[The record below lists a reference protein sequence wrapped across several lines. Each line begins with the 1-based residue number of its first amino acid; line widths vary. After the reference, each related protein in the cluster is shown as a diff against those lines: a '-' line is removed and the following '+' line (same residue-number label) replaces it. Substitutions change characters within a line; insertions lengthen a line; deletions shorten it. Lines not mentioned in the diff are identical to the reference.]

1 MIYTV
6 LVILAVLIGWQ
17 GYVFWVAVGRQPR
30 GERLERCKQSPQ
42 WKDGEFVNVHETPT
56 LTGDDGFFGQ
66 MWKFLFG
73 RVDDLKPGRD
83 IPVVK
88 TSLKD
93 IPRTEEV
100 CVWLGHSTVY
110 IQTGGV
116 RFLFDPVLTN
126 KLPVWWFMR
135 PFKGADAY
143 TTDDIP
149 EVDYL
154 IITHDHWDHLDWKT
168 VTALKDRVGQ
178 VVCSLGIGE
187 HFEYWG
193 YDPKKI
199 HDLDWNEELRVKSE
213 EFATAPQDTSSGNT
227 GAVANSSLFTFHSS
241 LKLRCLPTRH
251 FSGRMGQHKTLWA
264 SYLIDGPRRIFV
276 SGDGGYDE
284 RFKQIGEQYPN
295 IDLAIMEN
303 GQYDEGWHYIHTLP
317 RELPQAISDLGAKKV
332 LTYHNSKYALANHSW
347 AEPLDSIY
355 EHAKG
360 QPWQLLTPRI
370 GEPIRLNEQ
379 QSFGKWW

>member
-1 MIYTV
+1 MTYT
-6 LVILAVLIGWQ
+6 ILLMVAVLLGWQ
-17 GYVFWVAVGRQPR
+17 GYEFWVAVGRQPR

-42 WKDGEFVNVHETPT
+42 WRDGEFVNVHETPT

-66 MWKFLFG
+66 MYKFLFG
-73 RVDDLKPGRD
+73 K
-83 IPVVK
+83 VK
-88 TSLKD
+88 NLHPSSDVPTAKSSLKD
-93 IPRTEEV
+93 IPREQEV

-135 PFKGADAY
+135 PFRGADVY

-154 IITHDHWDHLDWKT
+154 VITHDHWDHLDWKT
-168 VTALKDRVGQ
+168 VTALRDRVGH
-178 VVCSLGIGE
+178 VVCALGIGE

-193 YDPKKI
+193 YPKEKI
-199 HDLDWNEELRVKSE
+199 HDLDWGES
-213 EFATAPQDTSSGNT
+213 FGP
-227 GAVANSSLFTFHSS
+227 
-241 LKLRCLPTRH
+241 LRCLPTRH

-284 RFKQIGEQYPN
+284 RFKRFGEHYPG

-303 GQYDEGWHYIHTLP
+303 GQYDEGWRHIHTLP
-317 RELPQAISDLGAKKV
+317 RELPTAISELGARRV

-347 AEPLDSIY
+347 TEPLDSIY
-355 EHAKG
+355 TAAKG

-370 GEPIRLNEQ
+370 GEQVRLDEQ
-379 QSFGKWW
+379 QTFGKWW

>member
-1 MIYTV
+1 MNRKMIYT
-6 LVILAVLIGWQ
+6 LLIILAVLIGWQ
-17 GYVFWVAVGRQPR
+17 GYEFWVAVGRQPR

-56 LTGDDGFFGQ
+56 LTGDEGFFGQ
-66 MWKFLFG
+66 MRKFLFG
-73 RVDDLKPGRD
+73 KVNDLKPSRD
-83 IPVVK
+83 IPVMK

-93 IPRTEEV
+93 IPREEEI

-110 IQTGGV
+110 IQTGGA

-135 PFKGADAY
+135 PFKGTDAY
-143 TTDDIP
+143 TVDDIP

-154 IITHDHWDHLDWKT
+154 VITHDHWDHLDWKT
-168 VTALKDRVGQ
+168 VRALKDRVGQ
-178 VVCSLGIGE
+178 VVCALGIGE

-199 HDLDWNEELRVKSE
+199 HDLDWGERFGPL
-213 EFATAPQDTSSGNT
+213 
-227 GAVANSSLFTFHSS
+227 H
-241 LKLRCLPTRH
+241 CLPTRH
-251 FSGRMGQHKTLWA
+251 FSGRLGQHKTLWA
-264 SYLIDGPRRIFV
+264 SYLIDGSRRIFV

-284 RFKQIGEQYPN
+284 RFKQIGEKYPD
-295 IDLAIMEN
+295 IDLAVMEN
-303 GQYDEGWHYIHTLP
+303 GQYDEGWRHIHTLP
-317 RELPQAISDLGAKKV
+317 CELPTAISDLGARRV
-332 LTYHNSKYALANHSW
+332 LTYHNSKYALANHPW
-347 AEPLDSIY
+347 TAPLDSIY

-370 GEPIRLNEQ
+370 GEPILLDEQ
-379 QSFGKWW
+379 QKFEKWW

>member
-1 MIYTV
+1 M

-17 GYVFWVAVGRQPR
+17 GYEFWVAVGRYPR
-30 GERLERCKQSPQ
+30 GERLEKCKQSPQ

-56 LTGDDGFFGQ
+56 LTGDEGFLGQ
-66 MWKFLFG
+66 MYKFLFK
-73 RVDDLKPGRD
+73 RINDLHPSSDVPTLKS
-83 IPVVK
+83 
-88 TSLKD
+88 SLKD
-93 IPRTEEV
+93 IPRSAEV
-100 CVWLGHSTVY
+100 CVWLGHSSVF

-135 PFKGADAY
+135 PFKGADVY
-143 TTDDIP
+143 TVDDIP

-199 HDLDWNEELRVKSE
+199 HDLDWEDSVECRAESV
-213 EFATAPQDTSSGNT
+213 EFPTGLQTSSESK
-227 GAVANSSLFTFHSS
+227 AVANSQLSTLNSQLTI
-241 LKLRCLPTRH
+241 RCLPTRH

-284 RFKQIGEQYPN
+284 RFKKISEQFPD

-317 RELPQAISDLGAKKV
+317 RELPTAISELGARRV
-332 LTYHNSKYALANHSW
+332 LTYHHSKYALANHAW
-347 AEPLDSIY
+347 TEPLDSIY

-360 QPWQLLTPRI
+360 QPWHLLTPRI
-370 GEPIRLNEQ
+370 GEQIRLDEHQ
-379 QSFGKWW
+379 TFQKWW

>member
-1 MIYTV
+1 MKRKMIYTV

-17 GYVFWVAVGRQPR
+17 GWEFWVAVGRQPR

-56 LTGDDGFFGQ
+56 LTGNDGFFGQ

-73 RVDDLKPGRD
+73 RVDDLKPGHD

-100 CVWLGHSTVY
+100 CVWLGHSSVY
-110 IQTGGV
+110 IQTQGV

-199 HDLDWNEELRVKSE
+199 HDLDWGESYG
-213 EFATAPQDTSSGNT
+213 P
-227 GAVANSSLFTFHSS
+227 
-241 LKLRCLPTRH
+241 LRCLPTRH

-264 SYLIDGPRRIFV
+264 SYLIDGPCRIFV

-284 RFKQIGEQYPN
+284 RFKQIGEQYPD

-303 GQYDEGWHYIHTLP
+303 GQYDKGWHYIHTLP
-317 RELPQAISDLGAKKV
+317 RELPQAISDLGAARV
-332 LTYHNSKYALANHSW
+332 LTYHNSKYSLANHSW
-347 AEPLDSIY
+347 TEPLDSIY

-370 GEPIRLNEQ
+370 GEPIGLDEQ
-379 QSFGKWW
+379 QTFRKWW

>member
-1 MIYTV
+1 MKRKMIYTA

-17 GYVFWVAVGRQPR
+17 GYEFWVAVGRQPR

-56 LTGDDGFFGQ
+56 LTGDDGFFSQ

-88 TSLKD
+88 NSLKD

-100 CVWLGHSTVY
+100 CVWLGHSSVY
-110 IQTGGV
+110 IQTGGL

-168 VTALKDRVGQ
+168 VAALRDRVGQ

-199 HDLDWNEELRVKSE
+199 HDLDWGDSIAIDNGQLTIDNLAAQEKPSDNNC
-213 EFATAPQDTSSGNT
+213 Q
-227 GAVANSSLFTFHSS
+227 FT
-241 LKLRCLPTRH
+241 LRCLPTRH

-264 SYLIDGPRRIFV
+264 SYLIDGPRCIFV

-284 RFKQIGEQYPN
+284 RFKQIGEQYPD

-317 RELPQAISDLGAKKV
+317 RELPQAISDLGAHRV

-347 AEPLDSIY
+347 TEPLDSIY

-379 QSFGKWW
+379 QTFEKWW

>member
-1 MIYTV
+1 MNRKMIYT
-6 LVILAVLIGWQ
+6 LLIILAVLIGWQ
-17 GYVFWVAVGRQPR
+17 GYEFWVAVGRQPR

-56 LTGDDGFFGQ
+56 LTGDEGFFGQ
-66 MWKFLFG
+66 MRKFLFG
-73 RVDDLKPGRD
+73 KVNDLKPSRD

-88 TSLKD
+88 TALKD
-93 IPRTEEV
+93 IPREEEI

-110 IQTGGV
+110 IQTGGA

-135 PFKGADAY
+135 PFKGTDAY
-143 TTDDIP
+143 TVDDIP

-154 IITHDHWDHLDWKT
+154 VITHDHWDHLDWKM
-168 VTALKDRVGQ
+168 VRALKDRVGQ
-178 VVCSLGIGE
+178 VVCALGIGE

-199 HDLDWNEELRVKSE
+199 HDLDWGERFGPL
-213 EFATAPQDTSSGNT
+213 
-227 GAVANSSLFTFHSS
+227 H
-241 LKLRCLPTRH
+241 CLPTRH
-251 FSGRMGQHKTLWA
+251 FSGRLGQHKTLWA
-264 SYLIDGPRRIFV
+264 SYLIDGSRRIFV

-284 RFKQIGEQYPN
+284 RFKQIGEKYPD
-295 IDLAIMEN
+295 IDLAVMEN
-303 GQYDEGWHYIHTLP
+303 GQYDEGWRHIHTLP
-317 RELPQAISDLGAKKV
+317 CELPTAISDLGARRV

-347 AEPLDSIY
+347 TAPLDSIY

-360 QPWQLLTPRI
+360 QPWHLLTPRI
-370 GEPIRLNEQ
+370 GEPILLDEQ
-379 QSFGKWW
+379 QKFEKWW

>member
-1 MIYTV
+1 MK
-6 LVILAVLIGWQ
+6 
-17 GYVFWVAVGRQPR
+17 YVFDRQFGRLF
-30 GERLERCKQSPQ
+30 ERAGLDVRALLMGARLPEDLFGRRDVMLSKEEYYQ
-42 WKDGEFVNVHETPT
+42 

-93 IPRTEEV
+93 IPRSEEV

-110 IQTGGV
+110 IQTQGV

-154 IITHDHWDHLDWKT
+154 VITHDHWDHLDWKT

-199 HDLDWNEELRVKSE
+199 HDLDWGDSI
-213 EFATAPQDTSSGNT
+213 
-227 GAVANSSLFTFHSS
+227 AVANY
-241 LKLRCLPTRH
+241 KLYTLNSQLTIRCLPTRH

-284 RFKQIGEQYPN
+284 RFKQIGEQYPD

-317 RELPQAISDLGAKKV
+317 RELPQAISDLGAHRV

-347 AEPLDSIY
+347 TEPLDSIY

-370 GEPIRLNEQ
+370 GEPIRLNEKQ
-379 QSFGKWW
+379 RFEKWW

>member
-6 LVILAVLIGWQ
+6 LVILAMLIGWQ
-17 GYVFWVAVGRQPR
+17 GWEFWVAVGRQPR

-42 WKDGEFVNVHETPT
+42 WKDGEFVNLHETPT
-56 LTGDDGFFGQ
+56 LTGDDGFFEQ
-66 MWKFLFG
+66 MRKFLFG
-73 RVDDLKPGRD
+73 KVDGLKPGHD

-154 IITHDHWDHLDWKT
+154 VITHDHWDHLDWKT
-168 VTALKDRVGQ
+168 VTVLKDRVGQ
-178 VVCSLGIGE
+178 VVCTLGIGE

-199 HDLDWNEELRVKSE
+199 HDLDWQDSIAVSE
-213 EFATAPQDTSSGNT
+213 
-227 GAVANSSLFTFHSS
+227 AVT
-241 LKLRCLPTRH
+241 LRCLPTRH

-264 SYLIDGPRRIFV
+264 SYMIDVNTSCGRNDSTANNPRRIFV

-284 RFKQIGEQYPN
+284 RFKKIGEQYPD
-295 IDLAIMEN
+295 IDLAVMEN

-317 RELPQAISDLGAKKV
+317 HELPTAISELGARRV

-347 AEPLDSIY
+347 TEPLDSIY
-355 EHAKG
+355 EYAKE

-370 GEPIRLNEQ
+370 GEQILLDKWQ
-379 QSFGKWW
+379 TFQKWW